1 MLITTGEGKF
11 YSNGYDIE
19 WITQL
24 NQEQRK
30 AWVDRDT
37 FALVWRMVTF
47 PMPTIAALN
56 GRLFQLVFHTVQ
68 CGYNV
73 SISLAFILF
82 YVYRKYYGNP
92 LADFILRSGEFS
104 KKA

>member
-24 NQEQRK
+24 NEEQRK
-30 AWVDRDT
+30 AWVNRDT

-56 GRLFQLVFHTVQ
+56 GKLF
-68 CGYNV
+68 CIKNKKSEV
-73 SISLAFILF
+73 SPLITILF
-82 YVYRKYYGNP
+82 VPR
-92 LADFILRSGEFS
+92 RS
-104 KKA
+104 